1 MTKAKMQNVRKHIK
15 VLILQIV
22 CAFTLNTSKRLEK
35 SLNKHL
41 ATCLY
46 DDDDNDD
53 DVNDDANDDNTMWL
67 LIFDDWSLIQW
78 WVIDWV
84 NENIKCLS

>member
-1 MTKAKMQNVRKHIK
+1 VCILNLCLKALPVSVYCNLMTKAKMQNVRKHIK

-22 CAFTLNTSKRLEK
+22 CAFNLNTSKRLEK

-53 DVNDDANDDNTMWL
+53 DVNDDANDDNTM
-67 LIFDDWSLIQW
+67 
-78 WVIDWV
+78 
-84 NENIKCLS
+84 